1 MSKDEE
7 QDACCVC
14 KRRDVKTKYGKKYRS
29 KTELPR
35 LAEEELIS
43 VDDGIHSDLIASF
56 VL

>member
-14 KRRDVKTKYGKKYRS
+14 KRHDVKTKYGKKYRS